1 MNTTITLTQAEFDAL
16 PIHRTPPGK
25 KVAMRWRVESR
36 EKWWYAE
43 YVDYRGYVEIKILE
57 IVIEGE
63 SEAS

>member
-1 MNTTITLTQAEFDAL
+1 MNTITLTRAQWGAL

-25 KVAMRWRVESR
+25 KVALRWRVESR
-36 EKWWYAE
+36 GKWWYAE
-43 YVDYRGYVEIKILE
+43 YVDHRGYVEILICE